1 MTWKQKLSILSIFW
15 VLQETDYKI
24 SYQEKY
30 TTTLEFNKSM
40 KMNFHDGL
48 KLGNIATKGDIA

>member
-1 MTWKQKLSILSIFW
+1 MTCKQKLGILNIFW

-24 SYQEKY
+24 SYHKKY

-40 KMNFHDGL
+40 KINFHDRL